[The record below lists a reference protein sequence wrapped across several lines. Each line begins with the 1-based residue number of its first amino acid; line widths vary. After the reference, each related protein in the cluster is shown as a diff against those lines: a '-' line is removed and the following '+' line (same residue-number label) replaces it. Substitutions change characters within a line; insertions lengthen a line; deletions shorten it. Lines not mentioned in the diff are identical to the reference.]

1 MTTPKLHL
9 FICTT
14 CSFDDD
20 KGKPCAADTAA
31 TFRSNLKTMC
41 KNEFGKDELRVNS
54 SGCLGQCEH
63 GIASVLYPAGEWN
76 LNLRPG
82 DETRLLERLR
92 ELKPQK

>member
-9 FICTT
+9 FICTS
-14 CSFDDD
+14 CSYDD
-20 KGKPCAADTAA
+20 KNGKPCAPETAA
-31 TFRSNLKTMC
+31 QFRSNLKTMC
-41 KNEFGKDELRVNS
+41 KKEFAKDELRVNS
-54 SGCLGQCEH
+54 SGCLGQCED
-63 GIASVLYPAGEWN
+63 GIASVLYPHGEWN